1 MNSNTMNGDKSSP
14 TEILGDQA
22 LKTTFSQ
29 HKTRFNPHDI
39 RAQST
44 NTRLNISGLQRK
56 RNPFRRASPQ
66 ESLGQKREKPI
77 GFQNMA
83 GLQNGAEVNKKF
95 KSASLNSQGV
105 APQ

>member
-66 ESLGQKREKPI
+66 ESLG
-77 GFQNMA
+77 
-83 GLQNGAEVNKKF
+83 
-95 KSASLNSQGV
+95 
-105 APQ
+105 